1 VRASRILSLGEGSA
15 MAEKDPSL
23 CSGQAFEPL
32 NLEQILGGGTMADYP
47 LTAAAIKSEFKRA
60 GIHFVVALPDRVT
73 SHYLLKGLLADP
85 EFKVVQV
92 CKEDEGVSICSGLY
106 AAGHKSV
113 LMMQYTGFL
122 DSINAIR
129 GVAVEGHF
137 PVVIIVGLL
146 GKEPDVAPSSSK
158 KYGVKIIEP
167 ICDVMG
173 IEHSLIER
181 DADTG
186 NIGQVI
192 DKSFTNSSPSV
203 IMIGR
208 EPR

>member
-1 VRASRILSLGEGSA
+1 
-15 MAEKDPSL
+15 
-23 CSGQAFEPL
+23 
-32 NLEQILGGGTMADYP
+32 MADYP
-47 LTAAAIKSEFKRA
+47 LTAAAIKNEFKRA

-73 SHYLLKGLLADP
+73 SHHLLKGLIADP
-85 EFKVVQV
+85 EYKVVQV

-137 PVVIIVGLL
+137 PVVIVVGLL
-146 GKEPDVAPSSSK
+146 GKEVDVAPSKSK
-158 KYGVKIIEP
+158 KFGVKIIEP

-173 IEHSLIER
+173 IEHCVIER
-181 DADTG
+181 DSDTA
-186 NIGQVI
+186 NISAAI
-192 DKSFTNSSPSV
+192 EKSFANSTPYAV
-203 IMIGR
+203 LIGK

>member
-1 VRASRILSLGEGSA
+1 
-15 MAEKDPSL
+15 
-23 CSGQAFEPL
+23 
-32 NLEQILGGGTMADYP
+32 MADYP
-47 LTAAAIKSEFKRA
+47 LSAAAIKSEFKRA

-73 SHYLLKGLLADP
+73 SHHLLKGLIADP
-85 EFKVVQV
+85 DYKVVQV

-137 PVVIIVGLL
+137 PVVIVVGLL
-146 GKEPDVAPSSSK
+146 GKEPDVPPKQSK

-173 IEHSLIER
+173 LEHCLVER
-181 DADTG
+181 DADAPK
-186 NIGQVI
+186 ISAAI
-192 DKSFTNSSPSV
+192 EKSFAAASPA
-203 IMIGR
+203 IIEIGR

>member
-1 VRASRILSLGEGSA
+1 
-15 MAEKDPSL
+15 MP
-23 CSGQAFEPL
+23 
-32 NLEQILGGGTMADYP
+32 DYP
-47 LTAAAIKSEFKRA
+47 LTAEKIKQEFKRA

-73 SHYLLKGLLADP
+73 SHYLLKGLIADSDYH
-85 EFKVVQV
+85 VVQV
-92 CKEDEGVSICSGLY
+92 CKEDEGVSVCSGLH

-137 PVVIIVGLL
+137 PVCMVVGLL
-146 GKEPDVAPSSSK
+146 GKEPDVAPAQSK

-167 ICDVMG
+167 ILDVMG
-173 IEHSLIER
+173 MEHHLIER
-181 DADTG
+181 DADTQK
-186 NIGQVI
+186 IGQAI
-192 DKSFTNSSPSV
+192 EKSFANSSPSA
-203 IMIGR
+203 ILIGR

>member
-1 VRASRILSLGEGSA
+1 
-15 MAEKDPSL
+15 
-23 CSGQAFEPL
+23 
-32 NLEQILGGGTMADYP
+32 MADYP
-47 LTAAAIKSEFKRA
+47 LSAQAIKQEFKRA

-85 EFKVVQV
+85 EYKVVQV

-113 LMMQYTGFL
+113 FMMQYTGFL
-122 DSINAIR
+122 DSINAVR

-137 PVVIIVGLL
+137 PVCMIVGLL
-146 GKEPDVAPSSSK
+146 GKEPDIAPAQSK

-167 ICDVMG
+167 ILDVLG
-173 IEHSLIER
+173 IEHLLIER
-181 DADTG
+181 DADTQQIVPAIEKAFK
-186 NIGQVI
+186 N
-192 DKSFTNSSPSV
+192 SFPV
-203 IMIGR
+203 AILIGR

>member
-1 VRASRILSLGEGSA
+1 
-15 MAEKDPSL
+15 
-23 CSGQAFEPL
+23 
-32 NLEQILGGGTMADYP
+32 MADYP

-73 SHYLLKGLLADP
+73 SHYLLKGLIADP
-85 EFKVVQV
+85 EYHVVQV

-113 LMMQYTGFL
+113 FMMQYTGFL

-137 PVVIIVGLL
+137 PVCMIIGLL
-146 GKEPDVAPSSSK
+146 GKEPDVAPTQSK

-167 ICDVMG
+167 ILDVLG
-173 IEHSLIER
+173 IEHCLIER
-181 DADTG
+181 DADAQK
-186 NIGQVI
+186 IAPAI
-192 DKSFTNSSPSV
+192 EKSFKNSSPSA
-203 IMIGR
+203 ILIGR

>member
-1 VRASRILSLGEGSA
+1 
-15 MAEKDPSL
+15 
-23 CSGQAFEPL
+23 
-32 NLEQILGGGTMADYP
+32 MADYP
-47 LTAAAIKSEFKRA
+47 LSAQAVKQEFKRA

-85 EFKVVQV
+85 EYKVVQV

-113 LMMQYTGFL
+113 FMMQYTGFL

-137 PVVIIVGLL
+137 PVCMIVGLL
-146 GKEPDVAPSSSK
+146 GKEADVAPTQSK

-167 ICDVMG
+167 ILDVMG
-173 IEHSLIER
+173 IEHHLIER
-181 DADTG
+181 DVDTQQ
-186 NIGQVI
+186 IAPAI
-192 DKSFTNSSPSV
+192 EKAFKNSSPV
-203 IMIGR
+203 AVLIGR

>member
-1 VRASRILSLGEGSA
+1 
-15 MAEKDPSL
+15 
-23 CSGQAFEPL
+23 
-32 NLEQILGGGTMADYP
+32 MADYP
-47 LTAAAIKSEFKRA
+47 LTAAAIKNEFKRA

-73 SHYLLKGLLADP
+73 SHHLLKGLIADP
-85 EFKVVQV
+85 EYKVVQV

-137 PVVIIVGLL
+137 PVVIVVGLL
-146 GKEPDVAPSSSK
+146 GKEVDVAPTKSK
-158 KYGVKIIEP
+158 KFGVKIVEP

-173 IEHSLIER
+173 IEHCVIER
-181 DADTG
+181 DGDCRQISAA
-186 NIGQVI
+186 IE
-192 DKSFTNSSPSV
+192 KSFANTSPYA
-203 IMIGR
+203 ILIGK